1 MSDNDRQ
8 DNNQIWMDWEKL
20 ILIKCITGYKQGK
33 ICKLP
38 FHRLIDI
45 AVKPQKPFGTQ
56 VPY

>member
-1 MSDNDRQ
+1 
-8 DNNQIWMDWEKL
+8 MDWEKL

-45 AVKPQKPFGTQ
+45 AVKPQNPLAHRSHIRSKT
-56 VPY
+56 